1 MDFKTKYLENVAIRA
16 KDGIPP
22 LPLNIDETNAVLELL
37 KNGKEMEFA
46 KDLLVNRI
54 APGVDESAKIK
65 AEFLG
70 KILSEK
76 ITIPNISKDE
86 AVKILG
92 TMVGGYNIVPLI
104 NTLKSNDESL
114 AKLSA
119 NALKE
124 LIFVYDNFEIIA
136 ELSKS
141 NTFAKEV
148 IQSWANAEWFLNK
161 PALEEQIELF
171 ALKIDGETN
180 TDDLSPASDAFTRSD
195 IPLHAKAML
204 KNRIDDYESRIES
217 VKQKGKVAYVGDVV
231 GTGSSRKSACNSIMW
246 HFGDEIPYIPNKKR
260 RGVVIGGVIAPI
272 FFNTCQDSGA
282 LPIIADVSAIKEGD
296 KIIIFPYQGKITRD
310 GKEISHFTLTPNTI
324 FDEMRAGGRI
334 NLIIGRKLT
343 AKARAFLSLNEEN
356 IFTKPIAPKESTK
369 GYTLAQKILG
379 KACGKEGVRVGEYC
393 EPKTTTVGSQDTT
406 GAMTRDEIKEMA
418 ALKFSTDFVMQ
429 SFCHTAA
436 YPKPAD
442 ISLQATLP
450 DFITS
455 RGGVALR
462 PKDGVIHSWLNRFTL
477 PDTIGTGG
485 DSHTRFPIG
494 VSFPAGSGLVAFAAV
509 NGIMPLDVPPS
520 VLVRFK
526 GQMNE
531 GITLRDLVN
540 AIPYYAIKNG
550 LLTVEK
556 KNKKNIFNGKIL
568 EIEGLPNLKVEQA
581 FELSDASAERS
592 AAACVIKLNKE
603 PIIEYLESNITLID
617 AMIKDGY
624 ESKETLQNRAEAM
637 KAWIKNPTL
646 LEADKDAEYE
656 AIIEIDLAEIKEPI
670 VACPN
675 DPDDVATLSEVLAN
689 NNRAHNIDEV
699 FVGSCM
705 TNIGLFRAFGE
716 IVKNEGQLNSRI
728 WIAPPTKMDE
738 KQLTLEGYL
747 SIFGASGAR
756 IEPPGCSLCMG
767 NQARVKDNAVVFS
780 TSTRNFDNRMGKGAK
795 VYLGSAELAAV
806 CAILGKIPS
815 KDEYLEIIKSKITHK
830 ERIYNYLNFDKIE
843 HFTL

>member
-1 MDFKTKYLENVAIRA
+1 MDFKAKYLENVALRA

-22 LPLNIDETNAVLELL
+22 LPLSTDETRAVLDLL
-37 KNGKEMEFA
+37 KNDKDADFA
-46 KDLLVNRI
+46 KDLLINRI

-70 KILSEK
+70 EILSGK
-76 ITIPNISKDE
+76 ISVQSISKAE

-92 TMVGGYNIVPLI
+92 TMVGGYNIAPLI
-104 NTLKSNDESL
+104 SALKSSDESL

-119 NALKE
+119 DALKE

-141 NTFAKEV
+141 NSYAKEV
-148 IQSWANAEWFLNK
+148 IESWANAEWFLNK
-161 PALEEQIELF
+161 PALEEQIELI

-204 KNRIDDYESRIES
+204 KNRIENYEARIDG

-246 HFGDEIPYIPNKKR
+246 HFGDEIPFIPNKKR
-260 RGVVIGGVIAPI
+260 RGIVIGGVIAPI

-282 LPIIADVSAIKEGD
+282 LPIVADVSAIKEGD
-296 KIIIFPYQGKITRD
+296 KIVVFPYQGKITRN
-310 GKEISHFTLTPNTI
+310 GEEISKFSLTPNTI

-343 AKARAFLSLNEEN
+343 AKARAFLGLDEGDF
-356 IFTKPIAPKESTK
+356 FTKAKAPKESTK

-379 KACGKEGVRVGEYC
+379 KACGKDGVRVGEYC

-526 GQMNE
+526 GELNE

-603 PIIEYLESNITLID
+603 PIIEYLSSNIALIE

-624 ESKETLQNRAEAM
+624 GAVETLQNRADAM
-637 KAWIKNPTL
+637 RAWIKNPTL

-656 AIIEIDLAEIKEPI
+656 AIIEIDLAEITEPI

-675 DPDDVATLSEVLAN
+675 DPDDVATLSEVLGDS
-689 NNRAHNIDEV
+689 NRAHKIDEV

-716 IVKNEGQLNSRI
+716 IVKGEGQLGTTI

-747 SIFGASGAR
+747 SVFGASGAR
-756 IEPPGCSLCMG
+756 IEAPGCSLCMG

-815 KDEYLEIIKSKITHK
+815 GAEYLEIVKRKVTQK
-830 ERIYNYLNFDKIE
+830 DRIYSYLNFDKIE
-843 HFTL
+843 NFAL

>member
-1 MDFKTKYLENVAIRA
+1 MDFKAKYLENVALRA

-22 LPLNIDETNAVLELL
+22 LPLNTDETMAVLDLL
-37 KNGKEMEFA
+37 KNDKDADFA
-46 KDLLVNRI
+46 KDLLINRI
-54 APGVDESAKIK
+54 SPGVDESAKIK

-70 KILSEK
+70 EILSGAIQVK
-76 ITIPNISKDE
+76 SISKAE

-92 TMVGGYNIVPLI
+92 TMVGGYNIAPLI
-104 NTLKSNDESL
+104 SALSDEKI

-119 NALKE
+119 DALKE

-141 NTFAKEV
+141 NSHAKEV

-161 PALEEQIELF
+161 PPLEEQIELI

-204 KNRIDDYESRIES
+204 KNRIENYESRIES

-282 LPIIADVSAIKEGD
+282 LPIVADVSAIKEGD
-296 KIIIFPYQGKITRD
+296 KIVVFPYQGKIMRN
-310 GKEISHFTLTPNTI
+310 GEEIAHFSLTPNTI

-343 AKARAFLSLNEEN
+343 AKARAFLGLEEEN
-356 IFTKPIAPKESTK
+356 IFAKPTAPKQSTK

-379 KACGKEGVRVGEYC
+379 RACGKEGVRVGEYC

-450 DFITS
+450 NFITS

-526 GQMNE
+526 GELND

-603 PIIEYLESNITLID
+603 PIIEYLSSNIALID
-617 AMIKDGY
+617 AMIKNGY
-624 ESKETLQNRAEAM
+624 ESKATLQNRADAM
-637 KAWIKNPTL
+637 RAWIKNPTL

-656 AIIEIDLAEIKEPI
+656 AIIEIDLGKITEPI

-675 DPDDVATLSEVLAN
+675 DPDDVATLSEVLGNAN
-689 NNRAHNIDEV
+689 RPHKIDEI

-716 IVKNEGQLNSRI
+716 IVKGEGQLNSRI

-738 KQLTLEGYL
+738 KQLTNEGYL
-747 SIFGASGAR
+747 SVFGASGAR
-756 IEPPGCSLCMG
+756 IEAPGCSLCMG
-767 NQARVKDNAVVFS
+767 NQARVRDNAVVFS

-806 CAILGKIPS
+806 CAILGKIPTGA
-815 KDEYLEIIKSKITHK
+815 EYLEIVKRKVTQK
-830 ERIYNYLNFDKIE
+830 ERIYSYLNFDKIE
-843 HFTL
+843 NFAL